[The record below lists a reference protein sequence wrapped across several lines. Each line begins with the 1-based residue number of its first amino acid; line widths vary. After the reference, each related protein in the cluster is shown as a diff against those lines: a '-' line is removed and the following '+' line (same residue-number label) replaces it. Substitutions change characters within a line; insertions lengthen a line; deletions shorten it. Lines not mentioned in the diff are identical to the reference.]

1 MSEKLLQ
8 LLGEQ
13 NGAYVSGE
21 AISREL
27 AVSRT
32 AVWKQIKK
40 LEAKGYVFEASTKL
54 GYRLLSA
61 PDPLTAQT
69 LQERLAGGRYGAPL
83 HWYESLD
90 STQNRARELAEAGAP
105 DGTLVLADQQ
115 VQGRGR
121 LGRSFISPPGKGV
134 WMSLVLRPAIPL
146 PFTPQLTLL
155 TAVALCRSLRQTTA
169 LEIGIKWPNDIL
181 LEGRK
186 LSGILLESAAEDD
199 RLRYVVAGIGI
210 NVNLE
215 AADFPEEVR
224 ERAWS
229 LRLASGRAWE
239 RVEVIRSFLAELE
252 SLMGI
257 YEAQGFE
264 PIRLLWEALSV
275 SLDKPAVLLTPQ
287 GERRGTPIGLNAQG
301 ALLLRDEDGAVEPV
315 YSAEMA

>member
-61 PDPLTAQT
+61 PDPLNPQT
-69 LQERLAGGRYGAPL
+69 LKERLAGGRYGAPL
-83 HWYESLD
+83 HWYELLD

-121 LGRSFISPPGKGV
+121 LGRSFVSPPGKGV
-134 WMSLVLRPAIPL
+134 WMSLVLRPSIPL
-146 PFTPQLTLL
+146 PFAPQLTLL

-169 LEIGIKWPNDIL
+169 LDIGIKWPNDIL

-186 LSGILLESAAEDD
+186 VSGILLESAAEDD
-199 RLRYVVAGIGI
+199 RLRYVIAGIGI

-215 AADFPEEVR
+215 ATDFPEEVR

-239 RVEVIRSFLAELE
+239 RAEVIRSFLAELE

-264 PIRLLWEALSV
+264 SIRLLWEALSV